1 MDAETANPWSAP
13 CTIDDP
19 HTRRPR
25 RSDVGPVV
33 GDKNV
38 REPFHMS
45 DGIRGTGEPARVL
58 DIKSE
63 LDATGFFDDEHVS
76 DDG

>member
-1 MDAETANPWSAP
+1 
-13 CTIDDP
+13 
-19 HTRRPR
+19 
-25 RSDVGPVV
+25 
-33 GDKNV
+33 
-38 REPFHMS
+38 MS